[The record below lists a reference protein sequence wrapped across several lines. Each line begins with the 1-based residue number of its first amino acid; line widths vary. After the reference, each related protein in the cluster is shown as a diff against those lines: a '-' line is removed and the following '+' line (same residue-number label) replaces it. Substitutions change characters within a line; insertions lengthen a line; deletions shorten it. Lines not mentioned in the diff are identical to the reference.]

1 MLIVSL
7 WKGGLRVGSRPE
19 DSGSPHGITV
29 RRGSTGTA
37 QSLLPDVELARFVLV
52 HLVLLVRLSRSVCRS
67 LFYFPVVFRVVL
79 LEIPFPA

>member
-37 QSLLPDVELARFVLV
+37 DTASAGSLLHMAALGLNGQGFGYRHSSRYKDDTFDKDKDG
-52 HLVLLVRLSRSVCRS
+52 RLTQEDWR
-67 LFYFPVVFRVVL
+67 
-79 LEIPFPA
+79 